1 VTDFFSALWLGFL
14 HVPIID
20 GAVPVV
26 VYLIAAGTFM
36 TILLWEPTKRW
47 ILTAALA
54 AVAGLVVALALWLVC
69 VRWLDL
75 FGGGL
80 GTTTYIWL
88 VAALVAVAT
97 GVASLFRRGA
107 LRRVVAIAAIVSAA
121 AAGTLGINAAFGLNS
136 TVANLLNIVAEKP
149 VRLPAPAATL
159 NGSGA
164 PAEPLW
170 QSWAPPADMPVKG
183 RTGTVA
189 IPSTHSGF
197 NARSAGLYLPPA
209 ALTAT
214 PPRLPVVLMLMGH
227 PGNPDPLP
235 ISQVLDE
242 YAAVNRGLAPIV
254 LVADQVGAEVKDT
267 GCVDSQV
274 GKARSY
280 LLQDVIPWMRANL
293 NASADSRLW
302 SVAGYSNGGQC
313 AISLGAEHP
322 EMFGTVISISGE
334 EFPGATNPAAA
345 VRRLFDGDARKY
357 EQAKPLTLLA
367 QRHYS
372 GTTAVFTAAKDDPKY
387 LAVAQKLAAAA
398 EAAGMSAHLRELPRG
413 GHGAV
418 ALTSGLQ
425 AAFAIAY
432 PALEL
437 SAPDREATSS
447 STSRSP

>member
-1 VTDFFSALWLGFL
+1 MTDFFSALWLGFL
-14 HVPIID
+14 HVQILD
-20 GAVPVV
+20 GAVPVL
-26 VYLIAAGTFM
+26 VYLIAAGSILAT
-36 TILLWEPTKRW
+36 LLWGPTKRW

-54 AVAGLVVALALWLVC
+54 AVAGGAVAVALWLVC

-80 GTTTYIWL
+80 GAPTYIWL
-88 VAALVAVAT
+88 VATLAAVAI
-97 GVASLFRRGA
+97 GIASLFRRGA
-107 LRRVVAIAAIVSAA
+107 LRRLVAVVAIVSAA
-121 AAGTLGINAAFGLNS
+121 VAGTLGINTAFGLNS
-136 TVANLLNIVAEKP
+136 TVANLLNVVADKP

-159 NGSGA
+159 KA
-164 PAEPLW
+164 TDARAAPLW
-170 QSWAPPADMPVKG
+170 ESWAPPAGMPAKG
-183 RTGTVA
+183 STGTVA
-189 IPSTHSGF
+189 IPSTRSGF

-209 ALTAT
+209 ALTSA

-235 ISQVLDE
+235 ISRVLDE
-242 YAAVNRGLAPIV
+242 YAAGNHGLAPIV
-254 LVADQVGAEVKDT
+254 IVADQVGADVKDT
-267 GCVDSQV
+267 GCVDSPV

-293 NASADSRLW
+293 NVSPDPRLW
-302 SVAGYSNGGQC
+302 SIAGYSNGGQC

-334 EFPGATNPAAA
+334 EFPGATNPAEA
-345 VRRLFDGDARKY
+345 VKRLFDGDAGKY

-367 QRHYS
+367 QHRYS

-387 LAVAQKLAAAA
+387 LAVAQKFAAAA
-398 EAAGMSAHLRELPRG
+398 EAAGMTAHLRELPGG
-413 GHGAV
+413 GHGAA
-418 ALTSGLQ
+418 ALAGGLQ

-437 SAPDREATSS
+437 SAPGKEATSS
-447 STSRSP
+447 TTSRSP